1 MISTNT
7 HFAEKLDLLE
17 GFIEKHSFNSH
28 PKKLHD
34 SVQHIMQM
42 KSKRIR
48 PLLAL
53 YAAEAFD
60 GDAET
65 GLGAAAAVEVFHN
78 FTLVHDDIIDNADLR
93 RGNPS
98 VHVVYGVNQAIVT
111 GDAMIPYAYNFLLHC
126 PESSLKSVLTIF
138 NKAAKEVMEGQQLD
152 IDFEDQL
159 NVQEDEYMVMIRD
172 KTSVLLGASLQMGA
186 ACAGASEADQKL
198 IYSFGVNLGLA
209 FQIMDDLLDT
219 YGEGEKVGKKIGG
232 DILNNKKTFLMISAL
247 NQADESRKKDMIAL
261 FDEKNDEVKIK
272 AMIEHF
278 DALDVEKITRDKME
292 SLYQKALSDL
302 DAISLPDERKQGL
315 RELASAVY
323 NRDF

>member
-1 MISTNT
+1 MNGRKVKKR
-7 HFAEKLDLLE
+7 EKEKKKKEKKFFFSSRRRHTRLL
-17 GFIEKHSFNSH
+17 
-28 PKKLHD
+28 
-34 SVQHIMQM
+34 
-42 KSKRIR
+42 
-48 PLLAL
+48 
-53 YAAEAFD
+53 
-60 GDAET
+60 T
-65 GLGAAAAVEVFHN
+65 
-78 FTLVHDDIIDNADLR
+78 
-93 RGNPS
+93 
-98 VHVVYGVNQAIVT
+98 VT
-111 GDAMIPYAYNFLLHC
+111 GVQT
-126 PESSLKSVLTIF
+126 VLF
-138 NKAAKEVMEGQQLD
+138 
-152 IDFEDQL
+152 
-159 NVQEDEYMVMIRD
+159 R
-172 KTSVLLGASLQMGA
+172 S
-186 ACAGASEADQKL
+186 
-198 IYSFGVNLGLA
+198 LGLA